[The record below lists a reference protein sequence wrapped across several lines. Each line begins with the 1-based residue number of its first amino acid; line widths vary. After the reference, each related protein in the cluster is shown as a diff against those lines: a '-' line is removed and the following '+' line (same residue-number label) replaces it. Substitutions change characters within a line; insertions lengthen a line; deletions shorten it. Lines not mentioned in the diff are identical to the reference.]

1 VRDEEA
7 VVAEL
12 GFPVRQPVRRASLH
26 VLPGPP
32 ETAAAPGTPVRVYVL
47 AADALAR
54 AGIRS
59 LLVGHPAVH
68 LVGDGDPGALDRLPA
83 LRPDVVLAHGDSA
96 AQQARHLPLHPANAP
111 RPPLVVVG
119 GGRPDGPGTPTR
131 ASGRLPDTA
140 TPDQLASALVLAAA
154 GYRVQCDDRT
164 QGDAMA
170 APPVGQPCRR
180 EHAAVSTVGP
190 EALTGRERQVL
201 ELLACG
207 LTNTEIAGRLTLS
220 EHTVKTHVQNLLGKL
235 RLRNRI
241 HAAIY
246 AFETGLRTLA

>member
-1 VRDEEA
+1 M
-7 VVAEL
+7 AEP
-12 GFPVRQPVRRASLH
+12 GFPVRRPVRRASLH

-32 ETAAAPGTPVRVYVL
+32 QTAAAPGTPVRVYVL

-59 LLVGHPAVH
+59 LLADHPAVH
-68 LVGDGDPGALDRLPA
+68 LVGDGDPGTLDRLPA

-96 AQQARHLPLHPANAP
+96 AHQVRRPVRHPADAP
-111 RPPLVVVG
+111 QPRLVVVG
-119 GGRPDGPGTPTR
+119 GGTPEGPGR
-131 ASGRLPDTA
+131 GCRLPDTA

-154 GYRVQCDDRT
+154 GYRVQPDDPPRR
-164 QGDAMA
+164 DATA
-170 APPVGQPCRR
+170 APPADEPCGQERG
-180 EHAAVSTVGP
+180 AVSGVGP

-220 EHTVKTHVQNLLGKL
+220 EHTVKTHVQNLFGKL
-235 RLRNRI
+235 RLRNRV
-241 HAAIY
+241 HATIY

>member
-1 VRDEEA
+1 M
-7 VVAEL
+7 AEP
-12 GFPVRQPVRRASLH
+12 GFPARRPVRRASLH

-32 ETAAAPGTPVRVYVL
+32 QTATAPGTPVRVYVL

-59 LLVGHPAVH
+59 LLAGHPAVH
-68 LVGDGDPGALDRLPA
+68 LVGDGDPGALDLLPA
-83 LRPDVVLAHGDSA
+83 LHPDVVLAHGDSA
-96 AQQARHLPLHPANAP
+96 SHLSRHPARTPHP
-111 RPPLVVVG
+111 RLVVVG
-119 GGRPDGPGTPTR
+119 GAPDGPGTP

-154 GYRVQCDDRT
+154 GYRVQPDDRPQDDGT
-164 QGDAMA
+164 A
-170 APPVGQPCRR
+170 AGAPRAQDRTT
-180 EHAAVSTVGP
+180 VSTVGP
-190 EALTGRERQVL
+190 EALTDRERQVL
-201 ELLACG
+201 ELLARG

-235 RLRNRI
+235 RLRNRV

-246 AFETGLRTLA
+246 AFESGLRSPA